1 MSNTIELRS
10 SILEASEDGELFV
23 SGTVNKTETWSGIL
37 GKKRKFR
44 EKVKKGVFSDALKE
58 ASRVDFLAEH
68 DKNQLL
74 SSTENDSLK
83 LWEDD
88 IGLKME
94 ATIAPTSYGRDTYA
108 LIKSN
113 LKNYMSFGFKV
124 LEDSWDIGQDG
135 IYERTIEKI
144 VLREVSTVRNP
155 AYAASIIEAR
165 GIDVAEDVAENIK
178 IRKGKDNMSNIEKI
192 NFMDKNIE
200 KTLNNSKKVN
210 SGFTLY
216 ETIFSRIN
224 NSELLKLCQNSIAD
238 SNTGRCIFPIVN
250 DKDISYI
257 EIKAEGI
264 ECAKQAS
271 DILVNADES
280 FVDKIKV
287 MLDNNINTEIE
298 NKLCKELNKIEPLEI
313 TIENDCEKI
322 EELFIQLN
330 NKYLG
335 ENFILCNTE
344 DYKKLLKLKNAVGDS
359 IVQFNKGNNGIYF
372 PNTSTRTIRA
382 YINHTPILVN
392 NTMECVALFTPE
404 YIGISHLELH
414 TFKEVITTNLKR
426 SGKREWLAL
435 AGAGVKILDKKSV
448 VCVKI

>member
-10 SILEASEDGELFV
+10 SILEANEDGELFV

-58 ASRVDFLAEH
+58 ANRVDFLAEH

-155 AYAASIIEAR
+155 AYAASMIEAR

-210 SGFTLY
+210 SGFTLH
-216 ETIFSRIN
+216 ETIFF
-224 NSELLKLCQNSIAD
+224 QN
-238 SNTGRCIFPIVN
+238 
-250 DKDISYI
+250 
-257 EIKAEGI
+257 
-264 ECAKQAS
+264 KQ
-271 DILVNADES
+271 
-280 FVDKIKV
+280 
-287 MLDNNINTEIE
+287 
-298 NKLCKELNKIEPLEI
+298 
-313 TIENDCEKI
+313 
-322 EELFIQLN
+322 
-330 NKYLG
+330 
-335 ENFILCNTE
+335 
-344 DYKKLLKLKNAVGDS
+344 
-359 IVQFNKGNNGIYF
+359 
-372 PNTSTRTIRA
+372 
-382 YINHTPILVN
+382 
-392 NTMECVALFTPE
+392 
-404 YIGISHLELH
+404 
-414 TFKEVITTNLKR
+414 
-426 SGKREWLAL
+426 
-435 AGAGVKILDKKSV
+435 
-448 VCVKI
+448 